1 MDTLERMEAKLDEIT
16 RILNKVLPV
25 VEQHEAVERQREI
38 LRQEEG
44 KLKSRYKSAFD
55 QVANQG
61 STDSEIS
68 SVLSGEQEDIRS
80 SSQQHSSSSKVRRLP
95 TRSEERVG

>member
-44 KLKSRYKSAFD
+44 KLKNRYKSAFD

-61 STDSEIS
+61 NSDTEICDAILGSE
-68 SVLSGEQEDIRS
+68 EDLRNKAK
-80 SSQQHSSSSKVRRLP
+80 QHSSSSKVRRLP

>member
-1 MDTLERMEAKLDEIT
+1 MDSLQRMEAKLDEIT

-25 VEQHEAVERQREI
+25 VEQHEAVERQREF
-38 LRQEEG
+38 LREEEG

-55 QVANQG
+55 QVADQG
-61 STDSEIS
+61 SADSEINS
-68 SVLSGEQEDIRS
+68 GLSREQEDIRS
-80 SSQQHSSSSKVRRLP
+80 STQQHSSSSKVRRFP